1 VLRVWSSRVEDR
13 RGSFF
18 FGGSRESGCLAM
30 DYRDEA
36 DAALERFAIAPFTLA
51 QRVVAFR
58 ILFCRWVKRVRIAIA
73 KRAQE
78 VWQVWRR
85 VMYRWLK
92 GVSSWLN
99 PRNPSVI
106 LLAAVVATMI
116 LRRAKVGSAKAERA
130 YKRKFWSNL
139 MKTALTYEE
148 WAHAARMLER
158 EDTRRK
164 DSDLYDEDLV
174 RSKLN
179 ELRLRRLEGGVED
192 ILFCIR
198 ADLVRNLGNMCN
210 PELHK
215 GRLQTPRLIQE
226 YINEVRYI
234 IIQYF

>member
-1 VLRVWSSRVEDR
+1 
-13 RGSFF
+13 
-18 FGGSRESGCLAM
+18 M
-30 DYRDEA
+30 DYSDDA
-36 DAALERFAIAPFTLA
+36 DAALEHFGIGPLTLA

-58 ILFCRWVKRVRIAIA
+58 VLFCRWVKEVRIVIA
-73 KRAQE
+73 KRALR
-78 VWQVWRR
+78 VWKVWKRALYILFR
-85 VMYRWLK
+85 

-106 LLAAVVATMI
+106 LLAAVVATML
-116 LRRAKVGSAKAERA
+116 LRRAKVGSQRAERA

-148 WAHAARMLER
+148 WAHAARMLEK

-234 IIQYF
+234 TLCLSDALSLHTILFF